1 MDYVYDVTKAEYSF
15 TAELRDRGMYGFVL
29 PPDQIVPSAVETF
42 AGLRYLL
49 LKIQ

>member
-15 TAELRDRGMYGFVL
+15 TTELRDKGMNGFVL
-29 PPDQIVPSAVETF
+29 PPDQIVPSAIEAF

-49 LKIQ
+49 LNIQ